1 MKRLAFILTALVL
14 LVTTEISAQTKDT
27 LNFAERRFRFAEGT
41 IGFDLEYIPSSGEG
55 LYLNDGSINAYQ
67 YPAQLTPRFI
77 ISGLHFW
84 RNTDLYINVPFFNI
98 LNRKVND
105 TEFFYTTGPETGLKI
120 YPWKVKENSLR
131 PYFGVAWNI
140 MRYNQK
146 VGEQQGSTIL
156 RSHAPLKFGLTFNTV
171 DKLFELGM
179 SYDYQNQQR
188 YPLSREQFGDFQL
201 PPLSFHAS
209 FRWVWDSSIKDAPEL
224 FDGTIERQVKKLDEL
239 GKLSSF
245 SFAIGF
251 NSSLISRNKY
261 NEENYPFLDNI
272 KIGNSH
278 LDLGI
283 GYYHHKWDAHINLA
297 FRNIPFDLNGFDF
310 TQKYT
315 RRSIGLE
322 VYKFLFDYHGF
333 VPYLGLVPSYE
344 THTFKNVDRGDEILN
359 ETKNIFTTGLIFGWD
374 IRQDKRQWYILR
386 TNLRY
391 YPIKLDISGV
401 DYTFNQ
407 FEFNFI
413 QFVYYPTRHKWIKK
427 ARKGL
432 L

>member
-1 MKRLAFILTALVL
+1 MKRVKFFFAVLILLMTSELA
-14 LVTTEISAQTKDT
+14 AQKTDT

-41 IGFDLEYIPSSGEG
+41 LGFDLEYIPASGNG
-55 LYLNDGSINAYQ
+55 MYLDQGAVNSFQ
-67 YPAQLTPRFI
+67 YPTQLTPRFI

-84 RNTDLYINVPFFNI
+84 RNVDMYINIPFFNI
-98 LNRKVND
+98 LNKKVND

-131 PYFGVAWNI
+131 PYLGVAWNL

-146 VGEQQGSTIL
+146 NGEEEGQGIV
-156 RSHAPLKFGLTFNTV
+156 RSHAPLKFGFTFNTM
-171 DKLFELGM
+171 DKLFEIGM

-188 YPLSREQFGDFQL
+188 YYLSRNQSEMINL

-209 FRWVWDSSIKDAPEL
+209 YRWIFDSSIKDAPEL
-224 FDGTIERQVKKLDEL
+224 FDGTIDRQVKQLDEL

-251 NSSLISRNKY
+251 SSSLMSRNKY

-272 KIGNSH
+272 KLGNSH

-283 GYYHHKWDAHINLA
+283 GYYHHKWDAHVNLA
-297 FRNIPFDLNGFDF
+297 FRNMGFDNGGFDF

-322 VYKFLFDYHGF
+322 IYKFLLDYHGF
-333 VPYLGLVPSYE
+333 VPYAGIVPSYE
-344 THTFKNVDRGDEILN
+344 THKFQNVDRGDEILN
-359 ETKNIFTTGLIFGWD
+359 ETKNLFTTGIIFGWD

-391 YPIKLDISGV
+391 FPIKLDINGM

-427 ARKGL
+427 VRKGL
-432 L
+432 